1 MRSTAPAFAPVM
13 ASKPTKV
20 RDFFMPNIIRAMV
33 IFVPNFSGEFASVFP
48 LVSAFEIQEQTN
60 KQKRNICDES
70 EYRAKRRF
78 DFSEYTEECCSSSF
92 EFDTFTF
99 VSATVRLE

>member
-1 MRSTAPAFAPVM
+1 
-13 ASKPTKV
+13 
-20 RDFFMPNIIRAMV
+20 MPNIIRAMV

-48 LVSAFEIQEQTN
+48 LVSAFRDPRTN
-60 KQKRNICDES
+60 KQTNKRNICGES